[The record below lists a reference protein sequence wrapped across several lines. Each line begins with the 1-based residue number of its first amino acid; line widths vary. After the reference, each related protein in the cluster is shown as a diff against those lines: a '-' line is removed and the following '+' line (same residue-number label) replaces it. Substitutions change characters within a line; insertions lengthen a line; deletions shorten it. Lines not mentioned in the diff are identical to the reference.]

1 MGKLI
6 DLPFYEEERPEEIR
20 FLDRKSELC
29 KPDPFTVRALG
40 TIILVLY
47 VPYVLLKVVLTD

>member
-1 MGKLI
+1 MGQV
-6 DLPFYEEERPEEIR
+6 LPFCEEER

-29 KPDPFTVRALG
+29 KPESLPIRVLG

-47 VPYVLLKVVLTD
+47 VPYVLIKVACTS